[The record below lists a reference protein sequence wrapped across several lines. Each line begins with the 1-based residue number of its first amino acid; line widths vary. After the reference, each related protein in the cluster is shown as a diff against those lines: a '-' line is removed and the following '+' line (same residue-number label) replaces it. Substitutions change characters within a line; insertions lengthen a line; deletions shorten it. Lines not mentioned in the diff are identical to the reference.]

1 MSLRDNL
8 QGAVD
13 EIKRGAERIWSDVK
27 GEPSTAMAHFL
38 RPNLGATPPVAR
50 RVLEP
55 IVAASALLALVV
67 LIGMG
72 TLSLTAFFVAAALMY
87 VIVTFVF
94 GIEIDIAGGP
104 VST

>member
-1 MSLRDNL
+1 M
-8 QGAVD
+8 GAVA

-27 GEPSTAMAHFL
+27 GEPPTALAHFL
-38 RPNLGATPPVAR
+38 RPNLGRTPPAAR

-72 TLSLTAFFVAAALMY
+72 TLSLAAFFVAAVLMY
-87 VIVTFVF
+87 AIVTFVF
-94 GIEIDIAGGP
+94 GIELDIAGGS
-104 VST
+104 VRG